1 MQPKT
6 TKEERAH
13 HVRQMMANQR
23 LEGFEPDQ
31 AHKRLLQGYI
41 EGTTSLADLLEHA
54 RTYAEMQT
62 GSTPPSV
69 SA

>member
-13 HVRQMMANQR
+13 HVRQMLTNQR
-23 LEGFEPDQ
+23 LEGFEPDE
-31 AHKRLLQGYI
+31 AHQQLLQGYI
-41 EGTTSLADLLEHA
+41 EGTTSLADLLKHA
-54 RTYAEMQT
+54 CAYAEMQT
-62 GSTPPSV
+62 GGTPPSV